1 MMLSLP
7 WLMNGHVVTPGAG
20 APPLTPT
27 AGALREKFTQGLL
40 QGGLGEHASK
50 YCPETCLAYD
60 MKVK

>member
-1 MMLSLP
+1 
-7 WLMNGHVVTPGAG
+7 MNGHVVTPGAG